1 MNKKTLRKLT
11 MKLAMKL
18 ANYLLAPVLAA
29 ALAFTTVVLAG
40 DGHDHGDS
48 KPSAS
53 GPASPRFAAVS
64 DLFELVG
71 VLEGKRLVLY
81 LDYAAT
87 NAPVKDAKL
96 ELEIGG
102 KKVKVEPHGVGEF
115 EVMFEQEPKDGVLA
129 IAATVSAGK
138 DSDLLAGELDIH
150 LAQAAGTKA
159 GVVAG
164 AAKADAHG
172 HDHKPGEFHF
182 LDVWNKYWMWMIG
195 AAGAV
200 ILVGFGALSARRR
213 RSMFS
218 SRTGGAK

>member
-1 MNKKTLRKLT
+1 
-11 MKLAMKL
+11 MKL
-18 ANYLLAPVLAA
+18 ANYLFAPVLMVAIA
-29 ALAFTTVVLAG
+29 VVATFTTPAVAG
-40 DGHDHGDS
+40 EGHDHGDA
-48 KPSAS
+48 KPLAS
-53 GPASPRFAAVS
+53 GPALPRFAAVS

-96 ELEIGG
+96 ELEISG
-102 KKVKVEPHGVGEF
+102 KKVKVEPHGPSEF

-150 LAQAAGTKA
+150 LAQAGSAKTA
-159 GVVAG
+159 SAVV
-164 AAKADAHG
+164 KENSHG

-182 LDVWNKYWMWMIG
+182 LDIWNKYRVWMIG

-200 ILVGFGALSARRR
+200 VLVAFGALRARRR
-213 RSMFS
+213 RSMFD
-218 SRTGGAK
+218 SRTGGSK

>member
-1 MNKKTLRKLT
+1 MN
-11 MKLAMKL
+11 L
-18 ANYLLAPVLAA
+18 ANYLLAPALAA
-29 ALAFTTVVLAG
+29 ALAFTTAVLAG

-48 KPSAS
+48 KPSVS
-53 GPASPRFAAVS
+53 GPVSPRFAAVS

-102 KKVKVEPHGVGEF
+102 KKVKVEPHGLGEF

-138 DSDLLAGELDIH
+138 ESDLLAGELDIH
-150 LAQAAGTKA
+150 LAQAGGTKA

-164 AAKADAHG
+164 GTAAKIDAHG

-195 AAGAV
+195 AAAAL
-200 ILVGFGALSARRR
+200 ILIGFAALRARGR

-218 SRTGGAK
+218 SRAGGAK

>member
-1 MNKKTLRKLT
+1 
-11 MKLAMKL
+11 MKL
-18 ANYLLAPVLAA
+18 ANYLLAPALAA
-29 ALAFTTVVLAG
+29 ALAFTTPAFAG
-40 DGHDHGDS
+40 DGHDHGDE

-87 NAPVKDAKL
+87 NAPVNDAKL

-102 KKVKVEPHGVGEF
+102 KKVKVEPHGLGEF

-138 DSDLLAGELDIH
+138 DSDLMAGELNIH
-150 LAQAAGTKA
+150 SAQVGGTKA
-159 GVVAG
+159 AAVSG
-164 AAKADAHG
+164 AAKADA

-182 LDVWNKYWMWMIG
+182 LDIWNKYWMWMIG
-195 AAGAV
+195 AVGAV
-200 ILVGFGALSARRR
+200 ILVGFGALRARRR